1 MTSPLDNYKE
11 WVGSSEA
18 PKREIIKARAQARLL
33 RKHPASL
40 SYKTVLINGVEQ
52 LVSIVDT
59 TDLPKKKIFSMPGE
73 SLIHGGL
80 VDWEES
86 KWLITEINAHNELY
100 NEGRLERC
108 NHLLKWKDDYGY
120 LQERWCIIEDG
131 TKYLIGEKDGSID
144 HNTVMTIGD
153 ARLALTIAKDDATR
167 KFRRGTRF
175 IIDDVDADEAL
186 AYEITKS
193 NRLFNLYDDVGVYR
207 FILNEVVITDDD
219 NMDIRVADYESR
231 GYKEDQIVDP
241 DYIKETGV
249 YL

>member
-11 WVGSSEA
+11 WVGASEA
-18 PKREIIKARAQARLL
+18 PKREIIKTRAQARLL

-59 TDLPKKKIFSMPGE
+59 TELPKKKIFSMPGE

-131 TKYLIGEKDGSID
+131 TKLAHSVCMCLFGILETVCKNYSLNCW
-144 HNTVMTIGD
+144 NTLRD
-153 ARLALTIAKDDATR
+153 LLTTA
-167 KFRRGTRF
+167 
-175 IIDDVDADEAL
+175 
-186 AYEITKS
+186 
-193 NRLFNLYDDVGVYR
+193 
-207 FILNEVVITDDD
+207 
-219 NMDIRVADYESR
+219 
-231 GYKEDQIVDP
+231 
-241 DYIKETGV
+241 
-249 YL
+249 

>member
-1 MTSPLDNYKE
+1 MWKH
-11 WVGSSEA
+11 GEA
-18 PKREIIKARAQARLL
+18 WLTTRR
-33 RKHPASL
+33 
-40 SYKTVLINGVEQ
+40 N
-52 LVSIVDT
+52 T
-59 TDLPKKKIFSMPGE
+59 TD
-73 SLIHGGL
+73 
-80 VDWEES
+80 
-86 KWLITEINAHNELY
+86 
-100 NEGRLERC
+100 
-108 NHLLKWKDDYGY
+108 
-120 LQERWCIIEDG
+120 
-131 TKYLIGEKDGSID
+131 LIGEKDGAID

-153 ARLALTIAKDDATR
+153 ARLALTIAKDDATK

-207 FILNEVVITDDD
+207 FILNEVVLTDDD

-241 DYIKETGV
+241 EHIKETGV